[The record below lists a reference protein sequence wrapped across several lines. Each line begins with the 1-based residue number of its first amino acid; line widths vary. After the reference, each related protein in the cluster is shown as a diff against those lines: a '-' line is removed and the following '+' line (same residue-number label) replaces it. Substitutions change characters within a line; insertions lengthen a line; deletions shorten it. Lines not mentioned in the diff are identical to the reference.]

1 MLIHYTVRTALG
13 RKEIIAPKKNKAAR
27 KDGAQGVITGVLGKR
42 KQYFLVMH
50 EGASVP
56 AVYLPEELS
65 LETKAYW
72 RLTYQQHGIGYF
84 TEVPTYLMAQ
94 DALEE
99 LKMDNGNITDAVIE
113 GPFFSDKELK
123 EGLIATRTLFDRLKD

>member
-1 MLIHYTVRTALG
+1 MLTHYTVRTTLS

-65 LETKAYW
+65 LETNAYW

-84 TEVPTYLMAQ
+84 IEVPTYLKAQ
-94 DALEE
+94 ADLEE
-99 LKMDNGNITDAVIE
+99 LKMDGNITDAVIE

-123 EGLIATRTLFDRLKD
+123 EGVIATRTLFDRLKD